1 MSEKQQQFLDANSFF
16 VCYGGAKGGGKSHV
30 IRLKSVGMCLNYPGI
45 RVLMIRCHYPEL
57 EENLVRPI
65 LRWLPPEILT
75 GGVFYYS
82 RRRFDRLLD
91 IVTSLL
97 TTTAKMAD
105 DIVYMQKDID
115 NIYAGM
121 ADIDEKIKN
130 VAGIASGGI
139 ENAESNVRNIA
150 EANSRYDGLLAEING
165 KVDRLETRLNELPV
179 DALTNA
185 NDAEKLWNDGLQN
198 IINYGQDI
206 AKLNKEG
213 IKRG

>member
-1 MSEKQQQFLDANSFF
+1 MAYIIIASIALT
-16 VCYGGAKGGGKSHV
+16 
-30 IRLKSVGMCLNYPGI
+30 L
-45 RVLMIRCHYPEL
+45 
-57 EENLVRPI
+57 
-65 LRWLPPEILT
+65 ILT

-91 IVTSLL
+91 IVSSLL

-130 VAGIASGGI
+130 VAGIANSGI
-139 ENAESNVRNIA
+139 ENVESNVRNIA
-150 EANSRYDGLLAEING
+150 EANSRYDVLLAEING
-165 KVDRLETRLNELPV
+165 KVDRLETQLNELPV

>member
-1 MSEKQQQFLDANSFF
+1 MVYIIIASIALT
-16 VCYGGAKGGGKSHV
+16 
-30 IRLKSVGMCLNYPGI
+30 L
-45 RVLMIRCHYPEL
+45 
-57 EENLVRPI
+57 
-65 LRWLPPEILT
+65 ILT
-75 GGVFYYS
+75 GGVFYYT

-91 IVTSLL
+91 IVTGLL

-115 NIYAGM
+115 NIYTGM
-121 ADIDEKIKN
+121 ADIDEKIKST
-130 VAGIASGGI
+130 AKAADDGI
-139 ENAESNVRNIA
+139 EDIKTNVRSIA
-150 EANSRYDGLLAEING
+150 EANSLYDGLLSKINA
-165 KVDRLETRLNELPV
+165 KVDRLETRLDKLPV

-185 NDAEKLWNDGLQN
+185 NEAEKLWNDGLQN

>member
-1 MSEKQQQFLDANSFF
+1 MVYIIIASIALT
-16 VCYGGAKGGGKSHV
+16 
-30 IRLKSVGMCLNYPGI
+30 L
-45 RVLMIRCHYPEL
+45 
-57 EENLVRPI
+57 
-65 LRWLPPEILT
+65 ILT
-75 GGVFYYS
+75 GGVFYYT

-91 IVTSLL
+91 IVTGLL

-115 NIYAGM
+115 NIYTGM
-121 ADIDEKIKN
+121 ADIDEKIKS
-130 VAGIASGGI
+130 IAKTADDGI
-139 ENAESNVRNIA
+139 ENIKTNVRSIA
-150 EANSRYDGLLAEING
+150 EANSLYDGLLAGINA
-165 KVDRLETRLNELPV
+165 KVDRLETRLDKLPV

-185 NDAEKLWNDGLQN
+185 NDAEKLWNDGLQS

>member
-1 MSEKQQQFLDANSFF
+1 MAYIIIASIALT
-16 VCYGGAKGGGKSHV
+16 
-30 IRLKSVGMCLNYPGI
+30 L
-45 RVLMIRCHYPEL
+45 
-57 EENLVRPI
+57 
-65 LRWLPPEILT
+65 ILT

-91 IVTSLL
+91 IVSSLL

-139 ENAESNVRNIA
+139 ENVESNVRNIA
-150 EANSRYDGLLAEING
+150 ETNSRYDGLLAEINV
-165 KVDRLETRLNELPV
+165 KVDRLETQLNELPV

>member
-1 MSEKQQQFLDANSFF
+1 MAYIIIASIALT
-16 VCYGGAKGGGKSHV
+16 
-30 IRLKSVGMCLNYPGI
+30 L
-45 RVLMIRCHYPEL
+45 
-57 EENLVRPI
+57 
-65 LRWLPPEILT
+65 ILT

-91 IVTSLL
+91 IVSSLL

-139 ENAESNVRNIA
+139 ENVESNVRNIA
-150 EANSRYDGLLAEING
+150 EANSRYDGLLAEINV
-165 KVDRLETRLNELPV
+165 KVDRLETQLNELPV

>member
-1 MSEKQQQFLDANSFF
+1 MVYIIIASIALT
-16 VCYGGAKGGGKSHV
+16 
-30 IRLKSVGMCLNYPGI
+30 L
-45 RVLMIRCHYPEL
+45 
-57 EENLVRPI
+57 
-65 LRWLPPEILT
+65 ILT
-75 GGVFYYS
+75 GGVFYYT

-91 IVTSLL
+91 IVTGLL

-115 NIYAGM
+115 NIYTGM
-121 ADIDEKIKN
+121 ADIDEKIKSD
-130 VAGIASGGI
+130 AKAADDGI
-139 ENAESNVRNIA
+139 ESIKTNVRSIA
-150 EANSRYDGLLAEING
+150 EANSRYDGLLAEINS
-165 KVDRLETRLNELPV
+165 KVDRLETRLDKLPV

>member
-1 MSEKQQQFLDANSFF
+1 MAYIIIASIALT
-16 VCYGGAKGGGKSHV
+16 
-30 IRLKSVGMCLNYPGI
+30 L
-45 RVLMIRCHYPEL
+45 
-57 EENLVRPI
+57 
-65 LRWLPPEILT
+65 ILT

-91 IVTSLL
+91 IVSSLL

-139 ENAESNVRNIA
+139 ENVESNVRNIA
-150 EANSRYDGLLAEING
+150 ETNSRYDGLLAEINV
-165 KVDRLETRLNELPV
+165 KVDRLETQLNEFPV

>member
-1 MSEKQQQFLDANSFF
+1 MAYIIIASIALT
-16 VCYGGAKGGGKSHV
+16 
-30 IRLKSVGMCLNYPGI
+30 M
-45 RVLMIRCHYPEL
+45 
-57 EENLVRPI
+57 
-65 LRWLPPEILT
+65 ILT
-75 GGVFYYS
+75 GGVYAYT

-121 ADIDEKIKN
+121 ADIDEKIKSAAN
-130 VAGIASGGI
+130 IASGGI
-139 ENAESNVRNIA
+139 ENVESSVRNIA
-150 EANSRYDGLLAEING
+150 ETNRRYDGLLAEINV

>member
-1 MSEKQQQFLDANSFF
+1 MAYIIIASIALT
-16 VCYGGAKGGGKSHV
+16 
-30 IRLKSVGMCLNYPGI
+30 L
-45 RVLMIRCHYPEL
+45 
-57 EENLVRPI
+57 
-65 LRWLPPEILT
+65 ILT

-91 IVTSLL
+91 IVSSLL

-139 ENAESNVRNIA
+139 ENVESNVRNIA

-165 KVDRLETRLNELPV
+165 KVDRLETQLNELPV

>member
-1 MSEKQQQFLDANSFF
+1 MVYIIIASIALT
-16 VCYGGAKGGGKSHV
+16 
-30 IRLKSVGMCLNYPGI
+30 L
-45 RVLMIRCHYPEL
+45 
-57 EENLVRPI
+57 
-65 LRWLPPEILT
+65 ILT
-75 GGVFYYS
+75 GGVFYYT

-91 IVTSLL
+91 IVTGLL

-105 DIVYMQKDID
+105 DIVHMQKDID
-115 NIYAGM
+115 NIYTGM

-130 VAGIASGGI
+130 AAKAAGDGI
-139 ENAESNVRNIA
+139 EGIKTNVRSIA
-150 EANSRYDGLLAEING
+150 EANSLYDGLLSKINV
-165 KVDRLETRLNELPV
+165 KVDRLETRLDKLPV

-185 NDAEKLWNDGLQN
+185 NEAEKLWNDGLQN

>member
-1 MSEKQQQFLDANSFF
+1 MVYIIIASIALT
-16 VCYGGAKGGGKSHV
+16 
-30 IRLKSVGMCLNYPGI
+30 L
-45 RVLMIRCHYPEL
+45 
-57 EENLVRPI
+57 
-65 LRWLPPEILT
+65 ILT

-91 IVTSLL
+91 IVSSLL

-139 ENAESNVRNIA
+139 ENVESNVRNIA
-150 EANSRYDGLLAEING
+150 ETNSRYDGLLAEINV
-165 KVDRLETRLNELPV
+165 KVDRLETQLNELPV

>member
-1 MSEKQQQFLDANSFF
+1 MAYIIIASIALT
-16 VCYGGAKGGGKSHV
+16 
-30 IRLKSVGMCLNYPGI
+30 L
-45 RVLMIRCHYPEL
+45 
-57 EENLVRPI
+57 
-65 LRWLPPEILT
+65 ILT

-91 IVTSLL
+91 IVSSLL

-139 ENAESNVRNIA
+139 ENVESNVRNIA
-150 EANSRYDGLLAEING
+150 ETNSRYDGLLAEINV

>member
-1 MSEKQQQFLDANSFF
+1 MVYIIIASIALT
-16 VCYGGAKGGGKSHV
+16 
-30 IRLKSVGMCLNYPGI
+30 L
-45 RVLMIRCHYPEL
+45 
-57 EENLVRPI
+57 
-65 LRWLPPEILT
+65 ILT
-75 GGVFYYS
+75 GGVFYYT

-91 IVTSLL
+91 IVTGLL

-115 NIYAGM
+115 NIYTGM
-121 ADIDEKIKN
+121 ADIDEKIKST
-130 VAGIASGGI
+130 AKAAYDGI
-139 ENAESNVRNIA
+139 EDIKINVRSIA
-150 EANSRYDGLLAEING
+150 EANSLYDGLLSKINA
-165 KVDRLETRLNELPV
+165 KVDMLETRLDKLPV

>member
-1 MSEKQQQFLDANSFF
+1 MAYIIIASIALT
-16 VCYGGAKGGGKSHV
+16 
-30 IRLKSVGMCLNYPGI
+30 L
-45 RVLMIRCHYPEL
+45 
-57 EENLVRPI
+57 
-65 LRWLPPEILT
+65 ILT

-91 IVTSLL
+91 IVSSLL

-139 ENAESNVRNIA
+139 ENVESNVRNIA
-150 EANSRYDGLLAEING
+150 ETNSRYDGLLAEING
-165 KVDRLETRLNELPV
+165 KVDRLETQLNELPV

>member
-1 MSEKQQQFLDANSFF
+1 MVYIIIASIALT
-16 VCYGGAKGGGKSHV
+16 
-30 IRLKSVGMCLNYPGI
+30 L
-45 RVLMIRCHYPEL
+45 
-57 EENLVRPI
+57 
-65 LRWLPPEILT
+65 ILT
-75 GGVFYYS
+75 GGVFYYT

-91 IVTSLL
+91 IVTGLL

-115 NIYAGM
+115 NIYTGM

-130 VAGIASGGI
+130 TAKAADDGI
-139 ENAESNVRNIA
+139 ENIKTNVRSIA
-150 EANSRYDGLLAEING
+150 EANSLYDGLLAKINA
-165 KVDRLETRLNELPV
+165 KVDRLETRLDKLPV

-185 NDAEKLWNDGLQN
+185 NEAEKLWNDGLQN
-198 IINYGQDI
+198 ILNYGQDI

>member
-1 MSEKQQQFLDANSFF
+1 MAYIIIASIALT
-16 VCYGGAKGGGKSHV
+16 
-30 IRLKSVGMCLNYPGI
+30 L
-45 RVLMIRCHYPEL
+45 
-57 EENLVRPI
+57 
-65 LRWLPPEILT
+65 ILT
-75 GGVFYYS
+75 GGVFYYT

-139 ENAESNVRNIA
+139 ENVESNVRNIA
-150 EANSRYDGLLAEING
+150 ETNSRYDGLLAEINV

>member
-1 MSEKQQQFLDANSFF
+1 MVYIIIASIALT
-16 VCYGGAKGGGKSHV
+16 
-30 IRLKSVGMCLNYPGI
+30 L
-45 RVLMIRCHYPEL
+45 
-57 EENLVRPI
+57 
-65 LRWLPPEILT
+65 ILT
-75 GGVFYYS
+75 GGVFYYT

-91 IVTSLL
+91 IVTGLL

-115 NIYAGM
+115 NIYTGM
-121 ADIDEKIKN
+121 ADIDEKIKST
-130 VAGIASGGI
+130 AKAADDGI
-139 ENAESNVRNIA
+139 EDIKINVRSIA
-150 EANSRYDGLLAEING
+150 EANSLYDGLLSEINA
-165 KVDRLETRLNELPV
+165 KVDRLETRLDKLPV

>member
-1 MSEKQQQFLDANSFF
+1 MVYIIIASIALT
-16 VCYGGAKGGGKSHV
+16 
-30 IRLKSVGMCLNYPGI
+30 L
-45 RVLMIRCHYPEL
+45 
-57 EENLVRPI
+57 
-65 LRWLPPEILT
+65 ILT
-75 GGVFYYS
+75 GGVFYYT

-91 IVTSLL
+91 IVTGLL

-115 NIYAGM
+115 NIYTGM
-121 ADIDEKIKN
+121 ADIDEKIKS
-130 VAGIASGGI
+130 IAKAADDGI
-139 ENAESNVRNIA
+139 ENIKTNVRSIA
-150 EANSRYDGLLAEING
+150 EANSLYDGLLAGINA
-165 KVDRLETRLNELPV
+165 KVDRFETRLDKLPV